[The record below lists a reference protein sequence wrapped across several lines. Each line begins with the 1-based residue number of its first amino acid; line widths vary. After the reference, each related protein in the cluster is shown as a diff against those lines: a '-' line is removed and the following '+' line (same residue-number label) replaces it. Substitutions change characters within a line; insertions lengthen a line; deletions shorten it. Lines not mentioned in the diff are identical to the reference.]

1 MRSSLY
7 LEHILVA
14 CQAKKKIS
22 FFSKKFKNFI
32 FFVHFAFGRAFNFCV
47 HVINYGQII
56 MSKLIFEVS
65 FMPRTY
71 FNSVPSKIFFR
82 KKIQKFHIFMHFTF
96 GKASYFCVHVINF
109 DLIIMKYKFIF
120 EVILILRI
128 YLSRMRSKKNWISK
142 KKILY

>member
-14 CQAKKKIS
+14 CQAKNNSS

-32 FFVHFAFGRAFNFCV
+32 FFWHFTFGEASNFCV
-47 HVINYGQII
+47 HVINFGQII
-56 MSKLIFEVS
+56 MSKLVFEVIFIS
-65 FMPRTY
+65 WTY
-71 FNSVPSKIFFR
+71 FRSVPSKKKFLIFF

-128 YLSRMRSKKNWISK
+128 YLSRMRR
-142 KKILY
+142 KKIIEFQKR